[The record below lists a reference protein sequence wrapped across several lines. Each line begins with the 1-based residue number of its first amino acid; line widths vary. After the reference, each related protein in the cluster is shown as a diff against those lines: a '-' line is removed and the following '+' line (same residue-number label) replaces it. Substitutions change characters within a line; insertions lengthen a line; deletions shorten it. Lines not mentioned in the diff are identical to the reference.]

1 MNQKGDVK
9 MKGIDCA
16 TPLNAA
22 TAKSLAAAGMR
33 FACRYLVPEKYAWK
47 RLTRS
52 EAELITAAGMQIL
65 SVFETSASRPAGGAA
80 AGLADGTAAYKEA
93 QIICQPTGSA
103 IYFAVDYDAQLA
115 DYNAIEA
122 YLRAAGEQ
130 IPGYAV
136 GVYGSY
142 AVIEEMARRGAAKHL
157 WQTYAW
163 SRGQKN
169 QMVNVYQYKN
179 DVSMAGIGVDLNESF
194 GNEGFWNTEVKQM
207 SAEDANKIIAFL
219 QAAWRATECREARDE
234 FHRLANELRKVSG
247 QETE

>member
-1 MNQKGDVK
+1 

-22 TAKSLAAAGMR
+22 TIKSLVAAGIG
-33 FACRYLVPEKYAWK
+33 FACRYLVPEQYAWK

-52 EAELITAAGMQIL
+52 ETELITAAGMQIM
-65 SVFETSASRPAGGAA
+65 SVFEISASRPIGGAA
-80 AGLADGTAAYKEA
+80 AGQTDGAAAYKEA
-93 QIICQPTGSA
+93 QLIGQPIGTA
-103 IYFAVDYDAQLA
+103 IYFAVDYDAQPA
-115 DYNAIEA
+115 DYNAIET

-142 AVIEEMARRGAAKHL
+142 AVIEEMARREVAKHF
-157 WQTYAW
+157 WQTLAW
-163 SRGQKN
+163 SRGQKS
-169 QMVNVYQYKN
+169 QKTNVYQYKN
-179 DVSMAGIGVDLNESF
+179 DVSMAGIGIDLNESF
-194 GNEGFWNTEVKQM
+194 GNEGFWNTEVKKKM

-219 QAAWRATECREARDE
+219 SAAWRATECQAARDE

-247 QETE
+247 QAEE